1 MTMIKTISTLIPT
14 FNRKVFLKKTIES
27 CLNQTINHEIIVC
40 NHGSTDGTD
49 EMISEFDGKI
59 RYIKRNN
66 DHGLHF
72 CMLEGIMEA
81 KGEYINLLY
90 DDDWIEPKFIE
101 ECMKYFDDPDVGFVF
116 SAANIYDDSRKKFI
130 STDQNIFLPGS
141 GTYNVSKYEFFFLRS
156 LISPTSFIIRKQDLI
171 DSLFQGKL
179 PFSKYS
185 YKGVGPDRLMLLI
198 CMLRYK
204 KFGYVSEKLSY
215 YRSHAGSITIDSYA
229 DEKKS
234 YMIKKAY
241 GEVIKYYYT
250 IKYGRY
256 FSFLENKYII
266 HLRYHFNMILNK
278 IIKP

>member
-1 MTMIKTISTLIPT
+1 MTTKKTISTLIPT

-40 NHGSTDGTD
+40 NHGGTDGTD
-49 EMISEFDGKI
+49 EMISEFEGKI

-204 KFGYVSEKLSY
+204 KFGYVSENLSY
-215 YRSHAGSITIDSYA
+215 YRSHAGSITIDSYT

-241 GEVIKYYYT
+241 AEVIKYYYT

-278 IIKP
+278 IKKP